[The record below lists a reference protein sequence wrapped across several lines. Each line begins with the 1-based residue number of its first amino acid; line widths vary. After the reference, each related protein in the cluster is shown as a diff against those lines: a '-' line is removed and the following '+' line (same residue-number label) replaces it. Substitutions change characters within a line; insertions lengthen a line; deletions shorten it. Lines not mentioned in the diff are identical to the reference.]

1 MSSIIM
7 DKSDIFW
14 CLSSEGLSSIATSHP
29 GMVFSPIENGIAK
42 YIVGKLVS
50 LAKKRECEECID
62 YINNNHQSPNELQ
75 IAIFDLLM
83 REYVWHMGEA
93 VYKNKNDIKQGFR
106 WFGNVLPLLF
116 GSVNEKRLNNY
127 IKEMGKFFIN
137 VYKELNKFSY
147 VILTNLLDPH
157 KVINEIEYD
166 KLCMLFIKCNHV
178 QFENMKAPLGHMY
191 EGEKFI
197 DIILE
202 KDREETSSYYKSHYK
217 GYDFLSRGFKGDYPN
232 YFFNNTPDM
241 IIDNEEIY

>member
-1 MSSIIM
+1 M

-42 YIVGKLVS
+42 YIVGKLVH

-62 YINNNHQSPNELQ
+62 YINNNQQSPNEMQ

-83 REYVWHMGEA
+83 REYVWHMGES

-116 GSVNEKRLNNY
+116 GSVNEKRLDNY
-127 IKEMGKFFIN
+127 IKEMGKFFVN

-147 VILTNLLDPH
+147 VIITNLFDPRG
-157 KVINEIEYD
+157 VINEIEYE
-166 KLCMLFIKCNHV
+166 KLCKLFVKSNHV

-197 DIILE
+197 DIILD
-202 KDREETSSYYKSHYK
+202 KSREETTSYYSSHYK
-217 GYDFLSRGFKGDYPN
+217 GYDFLSKGFKGDYPN
-232 YFFNNTPDM
+232 YFFNITPDM
-241 IIDNEEIY
+241 IIGNEDIY